1 MIQFASNDNG
11 FLQRWKA
18 FQSLYWV
25 ETTLSALF
33 SKAVHHVG
41 IYTFWQNLS
50 TENFYQVRPIWKY
63 PAFWKAEM
71 SGFHGLGTIRICGLH
86 LP

>member
-1 MIQFASNDNG
+1 
-11 FLQRWKA
+11 
-18 FQSLYWV
+18 V

-50 TENFYQVRPIWKY
+50 TEHFNKGRPIWKDS
-63 PAFWKAEM
+63 AFCKAEM
-71 SGFHGLGTIRICGLH
+71 PGFLGLGTIRICGLH